1 LELNANVKSCTSALT
16 LDQLLRAVLRNNGR
30 LLESWIL
37 VHLVPHY
44 FTCAEQGVF
53 LRLGLLNKTWGFLW
67 RTYIREKPFSKSYKY
82 QRFWGSI
89 CLSVSH
95 AWINVA
101 ISGKHSVPQTFRE
114 WTENL

>member
-1 LELNANVKSCTSALT
+1 MLHLYLATSGVLILKCWKCLECLELNANVKNCTSALT

-53 LRLGLLNKTWGFLW
+53 LRLGLLNKT
-67 RTYIREKPFSKSYKY
+67 
-82 QRFWGSI
+82 
-89 CLSVSH
+89 
-95 AWINVA
+95 
-101 ISGKHSVPQTFRE
+101 
-114 WTENL
+114 